1 MHFALEEDE
10 MSPMLLATAVLD
22 RLRTKARTPVPV
34 QKPQPET
41 PHQRRERLR
50 REVLAR
56 GGTLERIETI
66 HGDCPTQTAQQIA
79 DLSRWIERQSTDIL
93 PG

>member
-1 MHFALEEDE
+1 
-10 MSPMLLATAVLD
+10 MSPILLAAAVLD
-22 RLRTKARTPVPV
+22 RLRPKARILVPV
-34 QKPQPET
+34 QKPPTQT

-66 HGDCPTQTAQQIA
+66 QGDCPRQTAQQIA
-79 DLSRWIERQSTDIL
+79 DLSRWIERQSNDI
-93 PG
+93 PA